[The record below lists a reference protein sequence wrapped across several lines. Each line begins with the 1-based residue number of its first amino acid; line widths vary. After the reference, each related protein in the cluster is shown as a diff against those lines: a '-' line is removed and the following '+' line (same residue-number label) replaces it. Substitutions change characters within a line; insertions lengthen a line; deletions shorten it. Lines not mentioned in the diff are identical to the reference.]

1 MTDTTSAHRVF
12 FPAAALFAALAVP
25 VWSLSF
31 LGYAN
36 PVANLTAA
44 WHGHEMVFGFA
55 LAVITGFLL
64 TKVSAPALAILL
76 LVWLSARA
84 AALNMGLPWQAS
96 MLLQL
101 AYPVALGVLAA
112 RPFLRS
118 ARTWRNLVFVPILAG
133 FSVAELVFQ
142 LGQAEAIDGGGVRGL
157 LLGADLIACLMF
169 LMGGRITAAATSGA
183 IQRQGER
190 LRNPAQARL
199 ERYGL
204 MALVG
209 MAGGQLAGLPA
220 VASAGAAVAALVVF
234 WRLARWKVWKIVSRP
249 EVFCLHLG
257 FVWLGLGLLARAA
270 AGLIDAP
277 LYFVAIHGVTI
288 GALGTFSIAI
298 MTRTTQ
304 QRARI
309 SVRLP
314 RAIVVALFLITLA
327 AAARLAV
334 DLRAVPPEFILVSAG
349 AWSAA
354 FAVFLGQFGAI
365 VRKGRPHPPGQHS

>member
-1 MTDTTSAHRVF
+1 
-12 FPAAALFAALAVP
+12 
-25 VWSLSF
+25 
-31 LGYAN
+31 
-36 PVANLTAA
+36 
-44 WHGHEMVFGFA
+44 
-55 LAVITGFLL
+55 
-64 TKVSAPALAILL
+64 
-76 LVWLSARA
+76 
-84 AALNMGLPWQAS
+84 
-96 MLLQL
+96 
-101 AYPVALGVLAA
+101 
-112 RPFLRS
+112 
-118 ARTWRNLVFVPILAG
+118 
-133 FSVAELVFQ
+133 
-142 LGQAEAIDGGGVRGL
+142 GGGGARGL

-190 LRNPAQARL
+190 LRNPAQAGL
-199 ERYGL
+199 EWYGL

-220 VASAGAAVAALVVF
+220 VAGAGAAVAALVVF

-270 AGLIDAP
+270 TGLIDAP
-277 LYFVAIHGVTI
+277 LYFVAIHGVTV

-298 MTRTTQ
+298 MTRTSQ

-314 RAIVVALFLITLA
+314 KAIVGALFLITLA
-327 AAARLAV
+327 AGARLAV

-365 VRKGRPHPPGQHS
+365 VRMGRPHPPGQHS